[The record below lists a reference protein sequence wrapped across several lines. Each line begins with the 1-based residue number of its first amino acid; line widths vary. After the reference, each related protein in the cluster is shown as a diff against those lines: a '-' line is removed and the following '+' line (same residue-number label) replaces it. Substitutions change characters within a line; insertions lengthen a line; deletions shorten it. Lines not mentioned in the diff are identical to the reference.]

1 MIYRYSVC
9 VCDFY
14 EICCNTWNTRNLG
27 VQGPNIF
34 VQKVIMSP
42 QKCALIPQNISFNH
56 IHVTFSLS
64 KIIKAFLPKMSQVAY
79 MRFCW
84 PNSPRC
90 QDQGVNFD
98 LKPNIKSDNSSENFK
113 DFNIIYKMQF
123 LAQLWSDALGVTA
136 VVVYPYNPYNPIPS
150 HIQQSVQCC
159 VATSILDGIIFFQL
173 NVS

>member
-42 QKCALIPQNISFNH
+42 QKCALIPQNRSFNH
-56 IHVTFSLS
+56 MYVKFSLS
-64 KIIKAFLPKMSQVAY
+64 KMIKAFLPKMSQVAY
-79 MRFCW
+79 MRCCW

-90 QDQGVNFD
+90 QDQEVGD
-98 LKPNIKSDNSSENFK
+98 KPIFP
-113 DFNIIYKMQF
+113 M
-123 LAQLWSDALGVTA
+123 
-136 VVVYPYNPYNPIPS
+136 PS
-150 HIQQSVQCC
+150 FWEHLVQKPLPQQSLCIC
-159 VATSILDGIIFFQL
+159 ANFQL
-173 NVS
+173 FVSKALYLCLIWHVNYLVKA